1 MYKDFVPPVS
11 IEEFAAYLDGKLSDD
26 EMQKVS
32 SVIENDDAMQDIAV
46 NNQSVEDALSY
57 YEPSELVLP
66 NELTSLNFEIPQFE
80 DSMNIGNAWDDL
92 EVAACAAD
100 TTCYDPTEYDD
111 SLTIPSHEDNIAI
124 QHEECLGE
132 ITDGINHDFSQE
144 HNAFEND
151 IPEINE

>member
-1 MYKDFVPPVS
+1 M
-11 IEEFAAYLDGKLSDD
+11 
-26 EMQKVS
+26 
-32 SVIENDDAMQDIAV
+32 
-46 NNQSVEDALSY
+46 
-57 YEPSELVLP
+57 
-66 NELTSLNFEIPQFE
+66 NF
-80 DSMNIGNAWDDL
+80 DNAWDDL

-111 SLTIPSHEDNIAI
+111 SLIIPSHEDNIAI